1 LSWVKEKISPIA
13 EDKRVFYLTGACMTG
28 IASTMA
34 GHHATCDDLFAA
46 ALAKATQGNWDETV
60 FGFARFRDQFE
71 RHIGREETVLFP
83 AFELTTGSQTGPTAL
98 KRQEHNRKRA
108 LLAQI
113 ELALKAH
120 DQEGDEGYASTLLIM
135 MQQHN
140 LKEENVL
147 YPMFDAIM
155 ADRAGELVSRLDFAC
170 GQTCP
175 H

>member
-1 LSWVKEKISPIA
+1 MA
-13 EDKRVFYLTGACMTG
+13 G

-34 GHHATCDDLFAA
+34 RHHATCDDLFAA

-60 FGFARFRDQFE
+60 FEFTRFRDELE
-71 RHIGREETVLFP
+71 RHIGGEETVLFP
-83 AFELTTGSQTGPTAL
+83 AFELATGVQTGPTAVM
-98 KRQEHNRKRA
+98 REEHNRMRA

-113 ELALKAH
+113 ELALIAH
-120 DQEGDEGYASTLLIM
+120 DQEGVEGYASTLLIM

-155 ADRAGELVSRLDFAC
+155 ADRAGELVSRLNFGC

-175 H
+175 Q

>member
-1 LSWVKEKISPIA
+1 
-13 EDKRVFYLTGACMTG
+13 MTG

-46 ALAKATQGNWDETV
+46 ALAKAAQGNWDDTV
-60 FGFARFRDQFE
+60 FEFTRFRDELE
-71 RHIGREETVLFP
+71 RHMGSEETVLFP
-83 AFELTTGSQTGPTAL
+83 AFELTTGVQAGPTAVM
-98 KRQEHNRKRA
+98 REEHDRIRA

-113 ELALKAH
+113 EPALKAH
-120 DQEGDEGYASTLLIM
+120 DLEGVEGYASTLLIM

-155 ADRAGELVSRLDFAC
+155 DDRVGELLSRLDFGC

-175 H
+175 Q